1 MAKLTNTT
9 GTIDNTDLTPVTLT
23 EWQENKGSLSGQK
36 LELTLNSDETA
47 DLIADECQQFER
59 ICVDFPKFADGRGYS
74 AARLLREKYGFKGE
88 LRAVGDVLID
98 QLFYMMR
105 CGFSTFA
112 LREDQI
118 LEDAI
123 AAFSTW
129 TLNYQTD
136 ALEPR
141 PLFRRRLS

>member
-1 MAKLTNTT
+1 MAKLINTT
-9 GTIDNTDLTPVTLT
+9 GTIDNSDLTPVTLT
-23 EWQENKGSLSGQK
+23 EWQENKDSLSGQK